1 LRVIRASFLSVVI
14 WLVVVAF
21 GSTMAWV
28 AIDRV
33 GQDLVVADSP
43 IAPGDTGDTGDGA
56 DAAGVATADPI
67 LPTSSATAPSD
78 GSTADPLGPAQNTSA
93 GGSIGPSGSATSGS
107 STTASSSSTHP
118 GSNPST
124 TTQLPSNQGTG
135 GTTQPTVVK
144 RMVRGAAGLISAAC
158 EGTKPRVPYASPQD
172 GWALE
177 VYRRPTTVAVA
188 FHREAQD
195 KRGFIVF
202 VGCVKGTPTFVA
214 TQRGVSVAPDD
225 IRAVINNRT
234 FLDIASA
241 LHWAVAF
248 PNGSGR

>member
-1 LRVIRASFLSVVI
+1 MRVIRASFLSVVI

-78 GSTADPLGPAQNTSA
+78 ASRWAKSL
-93 GGSIGPSGSATSGS
+93 SIGPSGSATSGS